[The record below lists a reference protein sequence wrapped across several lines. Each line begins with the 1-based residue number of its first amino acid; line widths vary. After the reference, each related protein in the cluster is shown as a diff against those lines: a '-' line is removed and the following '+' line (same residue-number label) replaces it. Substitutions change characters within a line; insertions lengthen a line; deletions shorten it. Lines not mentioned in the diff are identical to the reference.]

1 MENRNAMKVI
11 VEEGKQEVIIIREFD
26 APADLVF
33 KAFTTPEILTTFF
46 APPGS
51 TMGFHYHDYRSDGRY
66 SWYNKDK
73 NGKVLCTFNGVIHEL
88 APPSRLVQTAEF
100 MELPDRGH
108 VVMEKMLFETLP
120 GERTKLTIH
129 DVCFSVADRDAM
141 VQSGMAKGLEVIF
154 DRLDVVLPT
163 L

>member
-1 MENRNAMKVI
+1 MENKKAMKV
-11 VEEGKQEVIIIREFD
+11 VAEKGKQEVIITREFD

-33 KAFTTPEILTTFF
+33 KAFTTPEILVEFF
-46 APPGS
+46 SPPENS
-51 TMGFHYHDYRSDGRY
+51 MGFHYHDYRSDGRY

-73 NGKVLCTFNGVIHEL
+73 NGNVLCTFNGVIHEMTS
-88 APPSRLVQTAEF
+88 PSLLVQTAEF
-100 MELPDRGH
+100 MELPERGH

-120 GERTKLTIH
+120 GNKTKLTIH

-141 VQSGMAKGLEVIF
+141 VQSGMATGLEVIF
-154 DRLDVVLPT
+154 NRLDLLLPK